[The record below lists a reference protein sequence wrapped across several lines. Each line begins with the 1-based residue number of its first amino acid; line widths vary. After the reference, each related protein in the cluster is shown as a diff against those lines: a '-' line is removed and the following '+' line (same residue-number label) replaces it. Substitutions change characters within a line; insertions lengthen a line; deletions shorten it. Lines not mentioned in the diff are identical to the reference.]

1 MPWEPE
7 NFAPAERKAA
17 GSAVVQAQVVVYK
30 LRVNASEFGAEHAAA
45 VTGAYLR
52 VGDMLDMLYHD
63 IYGLDGTGSVIP
75 QPPSAS

>member
-1 MPWEPE
+1 M
-7 NFAPAERKAA
+7 
-17 GSAVVQAQVVVYK
+17 
-30 LRVNASEFGAEHAAA
+30 NASEFGAEHAAA